1 MGTTMDVIKYLEND
15 HAKVLEL
22 LTKIQK
28 ISSSG
33 VARRQKQ
40 FELVKLE
47 IYLHEQVEHQILYPA
62 LQKKAKDEILEA
74 YEEHHVVNLI
84 LEDIESVPFDDESW
98 QAKITVLTENIKHH
112 VKEERSNLFPLTRKL
127 FDKSAREEMMLEMEN
142 IKKNLKKEMKN
153 KSM

>member
-1 MGTTMDVIKYLEND
+1 MGITMDVIKYLESD
-15 HAKVLEL
+15 HAKVLDL

-28 ISSSG
+28 ISSSA

-142 IKKNLKKEMKN
+142 IKKNLKNEMKN
-153 KSM
+153 KNM